1 MTSAETQTPAIEL
14 TEAARQQFVGFLAA
28 EEQDGLAIHLAIRG
42 YGPHGFRYELD
53 IVDPSQVDD
62 AIAVDF
68 DGFRMLVDRGSAAKL
83 DGVRI
88 DFLVRG
94 LESGFHF
101 DNPNSR
107 WDDPVARAVQEVL
120 DTQVNPAVASHG
132 GYVELLDVRGD
143 AAYISLG
150 GGCHG
155 CGMADVT
162 LKQGI
167 EVAITGA
174 VDEIERVLDT
184 TDHAA
189 GENPYYR
196 PQGGGA
202 SPFA

>member
-28 EEQDGLAIHLAIRG
+28 EEQDGLAIYLAIRG

-53 IVDPSQVDD
+53 IADPSQVDD

-83 DGVRI
+83 DGVVI

-107 WDDPVARAVQEVL
+107 WDDPVAQAVQEVL
-120 DTQVNPAVASHG
+120 DAQVNPTVASHG

-202 SPFA
+202 SPCG

>member
-1 MTSAETQTPAIEL
+1 MQPSIEL
-14 TEAARQQFVGFLAA
+14 TREARQKFVGFLAA
-28 EEQDGLAIHLAIRG
+28 EEKEGLAILLAIRG

-53 IVDPSQVDD
+53 MVEQSEVED
-62 AIAVDF
+62 AIAIDF
-68 DGFRMLVDRGSAAKL
+68 EGFKMLIDPVSADKL
-83 DGVRI
+83 DGVKI
-88 DFLVRG
+88 DFLQRG

-107 WDDPVARAVQEVL
+107 WDDPVARRVQEVL

-132 GYVELLDVRGD
+132 GYIELLDVKGNT
-143 AAYISLG
+143 AYISLG

-162 LKQGI
+162 LKQGV

-174 VDEIERVLDT
+174 VPEIEQVLDT

-189 GENPYYR
+189 GENPYFQPDR
-196 PQGGGA
+196 HGA
-202 SPFA
+202 SPFG

>member
-1 MTSAETQTPAIEL
+1 MQRPSIEL
-14 TEAARQQFVGFLAA
+14 TEGAQQQFAGFLAA
-28 EEQDGLAIHLAIRG
+28 EEKENLAILLAIRG

-53 IVDPSQVDD
+53 IVEESEVDG
-62 AIAVDF
+62 AVTIDF
-68 DGFRMLVDRGSAAKL
+68 ENFKMLVDRASADKL
-83 DGVRI
+83 DGVKI
-88 DFLVRG
+88 DFLERG

-107 WDDPVARAVQEVL
+107 WDDPVARAVQTVL

-132 GYVELLDVRGD
+132 GYIELLDVKGD
-143 AAYISLG
+143 TAYISLG

-162 LKQGI
+162 LKQGV

-174 VDEIERVLDT
+174 VSEIEQVLDT

-189 GENPYYR
+189 GENPYFQPDR
-196 PQGGGA
+196 SGA
-202 SPFA
+202 SPFD